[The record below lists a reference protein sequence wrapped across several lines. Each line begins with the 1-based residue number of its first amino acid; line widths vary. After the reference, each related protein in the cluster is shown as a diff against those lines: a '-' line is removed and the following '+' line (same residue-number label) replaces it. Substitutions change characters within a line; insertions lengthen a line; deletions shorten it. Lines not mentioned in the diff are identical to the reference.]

1 MPNPSKSPAL
11 SALRI
16 GAVSG
21 LALGLAA
28 GLEPGAASAQTLQDA
43 LVQAYQSNPQLQSER
58 ANLRATDEDVPQALA
73 NWRPTVSLSASQGY
87 NHVDSTSR
95 QATVNGLGVPT
106 GGVSDASGSSNSLP
120 QAYGVSIT
128 QPIYR
133 GGRTVAQTA
142 EALNLVQAE
151 RARLVAEEETIMLA
165 VATDYMNVV
174 RDQATVDLDINNEQ
188 VLKKQLEQT
197 QDRFRVGEVTRT
209 DVAQAEASY
218 AQAIATRQAAEGT
231 LQVDRANFERDVGVP
246 PGKLAAPTGLPP
258 LPTTREAA
266 INLAATGNPNVIAA
280 QFTQQAGEDDIN
292 VVRGQLLPQVGLT
305 ASFQHSRDSS
315 SSTGGLGGQRADES
329 QIVAQV
335 TVPLYEGGAVYSQ
348 TRQAQQ
354 VVAQRKSLVDDARRA
369 ASQSAATFWEQ
380 MVSDRAT
387 IVSLESAIRANAIA
401 LDGTQQEAAVGQ
413 RTVLDILNAEQL
425 LLQSRVNL
433 VSSQHD
439 EIVAELSLS
448 SAVGALTA
456 KSLALPVELYDPD
469 KNFAEVR
476 DKWIGFGTAQ

>member
-1 MPNPSKSPAL
+1 MRTPSKSPGL
-11 SALRI
+11 LVRRL

-28 GLEPGAASAQTLQDA
+28 GFLPGRASAQTLQDA
-43 LVQAYQSNPQLQSER
+43 LVQAYQSNPQLQAER
-58 ANLRATDEDVPQALA
+58 ANLRATDENVPQALA

-87 NHVDSTSR
+87 THVESTSR
-95 QATVNGLGVPT
+95 QATVNGLGLPT
-106 GGVSDASGSSNSLP
+106 GGTSDVSGSSNSLP
-120 QAYGVSIT
+120 QSYGLSIS
-128 QPIYR
+128 QPLYR

-151 RARLVAEEETIMLA
+151 RARLIVQEEAIMLT

-174 RDQATVDLDINNEQ
+174 RDQATVDLDVNNEQ

-231 LQVDRANFERDVGVP
+231 LQVDRANFERDVGVAP
-246 PGKLAAPTGLPP
+246 AKLAAPTGLPP
-258 LPTTREAA
+258 LPTTRDAA

-280 QFTQQAGEDDIN
+280 QFTQQAGEDNIN
-292 VVRGQLLPQVGLT
+292 VIRGQLLPQVGLT
-305 ASFQHSRDSS
+305 ASLQHSKDSGS
-315 SSTGGLGGQRADES
+315 SGLNGERADEA

-335 TVPLYEGGAVYSQ
+335 TVPLYEGGAVYSE

-354 VVAQRKSLVDDARRA
+354 TVAQRKSLVDDARRA
-369 ASQSAATFWEQ
+369 AAQSAATFWEQ
-380 MVSDRAT
+380 IVSDRAT
-387 IVSLESAIRANAIA
+387 IVSLESAIRANEIS

-413 RTVLDILNAEQL
+413 RTVLDILNAEQV

-433 VSSQHD
+433 VSTQHD

-469 KNFAEVR
+469 KNFETVR
-476 DKWIGFGTAQ
+476 DKWIGFGTAE

>member
-1 MPNPSKSPAL
+1 MRTPSKR
-11 SALRI
+11 SALLVCRL

-28 GLEPGAASAQTLQDA
+28 GFLPGQASAQTLQDA

-58 ANLRATDEDVPQALA
+58 ANLRATDENVPQALS

-87 NHVDSTSR
+87 NHIDSTTR
-95 QATVNGLGVPT
+95 QSANEI
-106 GGVSDASGSSNSLP
+106 SGSSNSLP
-120 QAYGVSIT
+120 QTYGVSIT
-128 QPIYR
+128 QPLYR

-151 RARLVAEEETIMLA
+151 RARLVAEEQTIMLT

-174 RDQATVDLDINNEQ
+174 RDQATVDLDVNNEQ

-231 LQVDRANFERDVGVP
+231 LQVDRANYERDVGMP
-246 PGKLAAPTGLPP
+246 PGKLTAPTGLPP
-258 LPTTREAA
+258 LPTTRAAA

-305 ASFQHSRDSS
+305 ASLEHSNSKESS
-315 SSTGGLGGQRADES
+315 VTGGGGSASLHSDNA

-369 ASQSAATFWEQ
+369 AAQSAATFWEEII
-380 MVSDRAT
+380 SDRAT
-387 IVSLESAIRANAIA
+387 IVSLQAAIRANEIS

-413 RTVLDILNAEQL
+413 RTVLDILNAEQV

-433 VSSQHD
+433 VSTQHD

-456 KSLALPVELYDPD
+456 KSLALPVALYDPD
-469 KNFAEVR
+469 KNFEAVR
-476 DKWIGFGTAQ
+476 DKWIGFGTAE

>member
-1 MPNPSKSPAL
+1 MRTPSKSRAL
-11 SALRI
+11 LVRRF

-21 LALGLAA
+21 LALVLAA
-28 GLEPGAASAQTLQDA
+28 GLVPGQAQAQSLQDA

-58 ANLRATDEDVPQALA
+58 ANLRATDENVPQALA

-87 NHVDSTSR
+87 NHIDSTTE
-95 QATVNGLGVPT
+95 QASNSV
-106 GGVSDASGSSNSLP
+106 AGSTNSLP
-120 QAYGVSIT
+120 QTYGVSIT
-128 QPIYR
+128 QPLYR

-151 RARLVAEEETIMLA
+151 RARLVAEEQTILLT
-165 VATDYMNVV
+165 VVTDYMNVV

-231 LQVDRANFERDVGVP
+231 LQVDRASFEHDVGMP
-246 PGKLAAPTGLPP
+246 AGKLTAPTGLPP

-280 QFTQQAGEDDIN
+280 QFTQQAGEDNIS
-292 VVRGQLLPQVGLT
+292 VIRGQLLPQVGLT
-305 ASFQHSRDSS
+305 ASFQHSNTRE
-315 SSTGGLGGQRADES
+315 STSAGGTAGLHSDDS

-335 TVPLYEGGAVYSQ
+335 SMPLYEGGAIYSQ

-369 ASQSAATFWEQ
+369 AAQAAATFWEQ
-380 MVSDRAT
+380 IVSDRAT
-387 IVSLESAIRANAIA
+387 IVSLQSAIRANEIS

-413 RTVLDILNAEQL
+413 RTVLDILNAEQV

-433 VSSQHD
+433 VSTQHD

-469 KNFAEVR
+469 KNFAAVR
-476 DKWIGFGTAQ
+476 DKWIGFGTAE

>member
-1 MPNPSKSPAL
+1 MHIPSKSRAL
-11 SALRI
+11 LVRRF

-21 LALGLAA
+21 LALVLAA
-28 GLEPGAASAQTLQDA
+28 GLVPSQARAQSLQDA
-43 LVQAYQSNPQLQSER
+43 LVQAYQNNPQLQAER
-58 ANLRATDEDVPQALA
+58 ANLRATDENVPQALA

-87 NHVDSTSR
+87 NHVDSTTE
-95 QATVNGLGVPT
+95 QA
-106 GGVSDASGSSNSLP
+106 GSSVGGSTNSLP
-120 QAYGVSIT
+120 QTYGVSIT
-128 QPIYR
+128 QPLYR

-151 RARLVAEEETIMLA
+151 RARLVAEEETILLT
-165 VATDYMNVV
+165 VVTDYMNVV
-174 RDQATVDLDINNEQ
+174 RDQATVDLDVNNEQ

-197 QDRFRVGEVTRT
+197 QDQFRVGEVTRT

-231 LQVDRANFERDVGVP
+231 LQVDRASFEHDVGMP
-246 PGKLAAPTGLPP
+246 AGKLTAPTGLPP
-258 LPTTREAA
+258 LPMTRDAA

-280 QFTQQAGEDDIN
+280 QFTQQAGEDNIN
-292 VVRGQLLPQVGLT
+292 VIRGQLLPQVGLT
-305 ASFQHSRDSS
+305 ASYQHSNSRE
-315 SSTGGLGGQRADES
+315 STSDGGNAAFRSDNS

-335 TVPLYEGGAVYSQ
+335 SMPLYEGGSIYSQ

-369 ASQSAATFWEQ
+369 AAQAAATFWEQ
-380 MVSDRAT
+380 IVSDRAT
-387 IVSLESAIRANAIA
+387 IVSLQSAIRANEIS

-413 RTVLDILNAEQL
+413 RTVLDILNAEQV

-448 SAVGALTA
+448 SAVGTLTA

-469 KNFAEVR
+469 KNFAAVR
-476 DKWIGFGTAQ
+476 DKWIGFGTAE

>member
-1 MPNPSKSPAL
+1 MPNSSNGPTRL
-11 SALRI
+11 VLRL

-21 LALGLAA
+21 LVLGLAA
-28 GLEPGAASAQTLQDA
+28 GFTPRAASAQTLQDA
-43 LVQAYQSNPQLQSER
+43 LVQAYQNNPQLQAER
-58 ANLRATDEDVPQALA
+58 ANLRATDEGVPQALA
-73 NWRPTVSLSASQGY
+73 NWRPTVSISASQGY

-95 QATVNGLGVPT
+95 QAAVTGLGVPT
-106 GGVSDASGSSNSLP
+106 GGTTDVSGSSNTQP
-120 QAYGVSIT
+120 QTYGVSIN
-128 QPIYR
+128 QPLYR

-151 RARLVAEEETIMLA
+151 RARLVAEEQTILLT

-174 RDQATVDLDINNEQ
+174 RDQATVDLDVNNEQ

-231 LQVDRANFERDVGVP
+231 LQVDRANYERDVGMP
-246 PGKLAAPTGLPP
+246 PGKLTAPTGLPP
-258 LPTTREAA
+258 LPMTRDSA

-280 QFTQQAGEDDIN
+280 QFTQQAGEDNIN

-305 ASFQHSRDSS
+305 ASWQHSKDSG
-315 SSTGGLGGQRADES
+315 SSTGFGGQRADEA

-335 TVPLYEGGAVYSQ
+335 TMPLYEGGAIYSQ

-354 VVAQRKSLVDDARRA
+354 TVAQRKSLVDDARRA
-369 ASQSAATFWEQ
+369 AAQSAATFWEEI
-380 MVSDRAT
+380 VSDRAT
-387 IVSLESAIRANAIA
+387 IVSLQSAIRANEIA

-448 SAVGALTA
+448 SAIGTLTA

-469 KNFAEVR
+469 KNFAVVR
-476 DKWIGFGTAQ
+476 DKWIGFGTAE

>member
-1 MPNPSKSPAL
+1 MRTPSKSRAL
-11 SALRI
+11 LVRRL

-21 LALGLAA
+21 LALALAA
-28 GLEPGAASAQTLQDA
+28 GLAPGLAQAQTLQDA
-43 LVQAYQSNPQLQSER
+43 LVQAYQNNPQLQAER
-58 ANLRATDEDVPQALA
+58 ANLRATDENVPQALA

-87 NHVDSTSR
+87 NHVDSTVQ
-95 QATVNGLGVPT
+95 QAGN
-106 GGVSDASGSSNSLP
+106 SADGSSNSLP
-120 QAYGVSIT
+120 QTYGVSIT
-128 QPIYR
+128 QPLYR

-151 RARLVAEEETIMLA
+151 RARLVAEEQVILLT
-165 VATDYMNVV
+165 VVTDYMNVV
-174 RDQATVDLDINNEQ
+174 RDQATVDLDVNNEQ

-218 AQAIATRQAAEGT
+218 AQAIALRQTAEGT
-231 LQVDRANFERDVGVP
+231 LQVDRANFERDVGTP
-246 PGKLAAPTGLPP
+246 AGKLVAPTGLPP
-258 LPTTREAA
+258 LPTTRDAA

-280 QFTQQAGEDDIN
+280 QFTQQAGEDNIN
-292 VVRGQLLPQVGLT
+292 VIRGQLLPQVGLT
-305 ASFQHSRDSS
+305 ASFQHSNSKESS
-315 SSTGGLGGQRADES
+315 SGAGASASLHSDNS

-335 TVPLYEGGAVYSQ
+335 SMPLYEGGAIYSQ

-369 ASQSAATFWEQ
+369 AAQSAATFWEQ
-380 MVSDRAT
+380 IVSDRAT
-387 IVSLESAIRANAIA
+387 IVSLQAAIRANEIS

-413 RTVLDILNAEQL
+413 RTVLDILNAEQV

-433 VSSQHD
+433 VSTQHD
-439 EIVAELSLS
+439 EIVAELSLT

-469 KNFAEVR
+469 KNFAAVR
-476 DKWIGFGTAQ
+476 DKWIGFGTAE

>member
-1 MPNPSKSPAL
+1 MPTSPKSVVLLARRL
-11 SALRI
+11 GTA
-16 GAVSG
+16 SG

-28 GLEPGAASAQTLQDA
+28 GLMPGLASAQTLQEA
-43 LVQAYQSNPQLQSER
+43 LVQAYQNNPQLQAER
-58 ANLRATDEDVPQALA
+58 ANLRATDENVPQALA

-95 QATVNGLGVPT
+95 QAAVNGLGIPT
-106 GGVSDASGSSNSLP
+106 GGTTDVSGSSNSLP
-120 QAYGVSIT
+120 QTYGVTIN
-128 QPIYR
+128 QPLYR

-151 RARLVAEEETIMLA
+151 RARLVAEEETILLT

-188 VLKKQLEQT
+188 VLNKQLEQT

-231 LQVDRANFERDVGVP
+231 LQVDRAAYQRDVGMP
-246 PGKLAAPTGLPP
+246 PGKLIAPAGLPP
-258 LPTTREAA
+258 LPTTRDSA

-280 QFTQQAGEDDIN
+280 QFTQQAGEDDIK

-305 ASFQHSRDSS
+305 ASWQHSRDSGS
-315 SSTGGLGGQRADES
+315 SSGFGGERADES

-369 ASQSAATFWEQ
+369 AAQSAATFWEQ
-380 MVSDRAT
+380 IVSDRAT
-387 IVSLESAIRANAIA
+387 IVSLQSAIRANEIA

-413 RTVLDILNAEQL
+413 RTVLDILNAEQV

-448 SAVGALTA
+448 SAVGTLTA

-469 KNFAEVR
+469 KNFATVR
-476 DKWIGFGTAQ
+476 DKWIGFGTAE

>member
-1 MPNPSKSPAL
+1 MRIPSKSRAL
-11 SALRI
+11 LVRRF
-16 GAVSG
+16 GPVSG
-21 LALGLAA
+21 LALVLAA
-28 GLEPGAASAQTLQDA
+28 GLVPGQARAQSLQDA
-43 LVQAYQSNPQLQSER
+43 LVQAYQSNPQLQAER
-58 ANLRATDEDVPQALA
+58 ANLRATDENVPQALA

-95 QATVNGLGVPT
+95 EATVNGLGLPT
-106 GGVSDASGSSNSLP
+106 GGTSDVSGSSNSQP
-120 QAYGVSIT
+120 QTYGVSIS

-151 RARLVAEEETIMLA
+151 RARLVAEEETILLT
-165 VATDYMNVV
+165 VVTDYMNVV
-174 RDQATVDLDINNEQ
+174 RDQATVDLDVNNEQ

-231 LQVDRANFERDVGVP
+231 LQVDRASFEHDVGIP
-246 PGKLAAPTGLPP
+246 AGKLTAPTGLPP
-258 LPTTREAA
+258 LPTTRDAA
-266 INLAATGNPNVIAA
+266 INLASTGNPNVIAA
-280 QFTQQAGEDDIN
+280 QFTQQAGEDNIN

-305 ASFQHSRDSS
+305 ASYQHSKDSGS
-315 SSTGGLGGQRADES
+315 SGLNGERADES
-329 QIVAQV
+329 SIVAQV
-335 TVPLYEGGAVYSQ
+335 TMPLYEGGSVYSQ
-348 TRQAQQ
+348 TRQAKQ

-369 ASQSAATFWEQ
+369 AAQAAATFWEQ
-380 MVSDRAT
+380 IVSDRAT
-387 IVSLESAIRANAIA
+387 IVSLESAIRANEIS

-413 RTVLDILNAEQL
+413 RTVLDILNAEQV

-433 VSSQHD
+433 VSTQHD

-469 KNFAEVR
+469 KNFAAVR
-476 DKWIGFGTAQ
+476 DKWIGFGTAE

>member
-1 MPNPSKSPAL
+1 MRTPSKR
-11 SALRI
+11 SALLVRRF

-28 GLEPGAASAQTLQDA
+28 GFLPGAAHAQTLQDA
-43 LVQAYQSNPQLQSER
+43 LVQAYRNNPQLQAER
-58 ANLRATDEDVPQALA
+58 ANLRATDENVPQALS

-87 NHVDSTSR
+87 NHIDSTTR
-95 QATVNGLGVPT
+95 QSANEV
-106 GGVSDASGSSNSLP
+106 SGSSNSLP
-120 QAYGVSIT
+120 QTYGVSIT
-128 QPIYR
+128 QPLYR

-151 RARLVAEEETIMLA
+151 RARLVAEEQTIMLA

-174 RDQATVDLDINNEQ
+174 RDQATVDLDVNNEQ

-231 LQVDRANFERDVGVP
+231 LQVDRANYERDVGTP
-246 PGKLAAPTGLPP
+246 PGKLTAPAGLPP
-258 LPTTREAA
+258 LPTTRDAA
-266 INLAATGNPNVIAA
+266 INLAATGNPSVIAA
-280 QFTQQAGEDDIN
+280 QFAQQASEDDIN
-292 VVRGQLLPQVGLT
+292 VIRGQLLPQVGLT
-305 ASFQHSRDSS
+305 ASLQHSNTRESS
-315 SSTGGLGGQRADES
+315 ATGGGSASLHSDDA

-369 ASQSAATFWEQ
+369 AAQSAATFWEQ
-380 MVSDRAT
+380 ITSDRAT
-387 IVSLESAIRANAIA
+387 IVSLQAAIRANEIS

-413 RTVLDILNAEQL
+413 RTVLDILNAEQV

-433 VSSQHD
+433 VTTQHD

-469 KNFAEVR
+469 KNFAVVR
-476 DKWIGFGTAQ
+476 DKWIGFGTAE

>member
-1 MPNPSKSPAL
+1 
-11 SALRI
+11 
-16 GAVSG
+16 
-21 LALGLAA
+21 
-28 GLEPGAASAQTLQDA
+28 
-43 LVQAYQSNPQLQSER
+43 
-58 ANLRATDEDVPQALA
+58 
-73 NWRPTVSLSASQGY
+73 
-87 NHVDSTSR
+87 
-95 QATVNGLGVPT
+95 
-106 GGVSDASGSSNSLP
+106 
-120 QAYGVSIT
+120 
-128 QPIYR
+128 
-133 GGRTVAQTA
+133 
-142 EALNLVQAE
+142 
-151 RARLVAEEETIMLA
+151 
-165 VATDYMNVV
+165 
-174 RDQATVDLDINNEQ
+174 

-231 LQVDRANFERDVGVP
+231 LQVDRANYERDVGMP
-246 PGKLAAPTGLPP
+246 PGKLTAPTGLPP
-258 LPTTREAA
+258 LPTTRAAA

-305 ASFQHSRDSS
+305 ASLEHSNSRESS
-315 SSTGGLGGQRADES
+315 VTGGGGSASLHSDNA

-354 VVAQRKSLVDDARRA
+354 VVSQRKSLVDDARRA
-369 ASQSAATFWEQ
+369 AAQSAATFWEEII
-380 MVSDRAT
+380 SDRAT
-387 IVSLESAIRANAIA
+387 IVSLQAAIRANEIS

-413 RTVLDILNAEQL
+413 RTVLDILNAEQV

-433 VSSQHD
+433 VSTQHD

-469 KNFAEVR
+469 KNFAAVR
-476 DKWIGFGTAQ
+476 DKWIGFGTAE

>member
-1 MPNPSKSPAL
+1 MATTSKSPAL
-11 SALRI
+11 RVRRF
-16 GAVSG
+16 GAVSA

-28 GLEPGAASAQTLQDA
+28 GFLPRLASAQSLQDA
-43 LVQAYQSNPQLQSER
+43 LVQAYQSNPQLLAER
-58 ANLRATDEDVPQALA
+58 ANLRATDEGVPQALS
-73 NWRPTVSLSASQGY
+73 NWRPTVQLSATQGY
-87 NHVDSTSR
+87 THVDSSISQ
-95 QATVNGLGVPT
+95 QAN
-106 GGVSDASGSSNSLP
+106 SSNSSNSQP
-120 QAYGVSIT
+120 QTYGVSIS

-151 RARLVAEEETIMLA
+151 RARLVAEEETILLA
-165 VATDYMNVV
+165 VSTDYMNVV
-174 RDQATVDLDINNEQ
+174 RDQATVDLDVNNEQ

-197 QDRFRVGEVTRT
+197 QDQFRVGEVTRT

-231 LQVDRANFERDVGVP
+231 LQVDRATFEHDVGIA

-258 LPTTREAA
+258 LPTTRQAA
-266 INLAATGNPNVIAA
+266 VDLASTGNPNVIAA
-280 QFTQQAGEDDIN
+280 QFAQQAGEDNIS
-292 VVRGQLLPQVGLT
+292 VVRGQLLPQVALT
-305 ASFQHSRDSS
+305 ASFQHSRDTSGTAS
-315 SSTGGLGGQRADES
+315 GLRADES

-335 TVPLYEGGAVYSQ
+335 TVPLYEGGSVYSQ

-354 VVAQRKSLVDDARRA
+354 TVAQRKSQVDDARRA
-369 ASQSAATFWEQ
+369 AVQSATTFWEQ
-380 MVSDRAT
+380 MISDRAT
-387 IVSLESAIRANAIA
+387 IKSLQAAIRANEIS

-413 RTVLDILNAEQL
+413 RTVLDILNAEQV

-439 EIVAELSLS
+439 EIVAELSLA

-456 KSLALPVELYDPD
+456 KNLALPVELYEPD
-469 KNFAEVR
+469 KNFNTVR
-476 DKWIGFGTAQ
+476 DKWIGFGTAE